1 MNKSEIITQEI
12 LKIISNIT
20 KNNKSFKINEN
31 TKLIGDSS
39 PIDSNDL
46 VEICLAIEDLAI
58 QDNFYFDWS
67 SEKEG
72 LILIVSSK
80 MPNLL
85 QKSIYVNVLN
95 KNDYSYRG

>member
-20 KNNKSFKINEN
+20 KNNRSFKINEN
-31 TKLIGDSS
+31 TRLIGDSS

-58 QDNFYFDWS
+58 KDKFYFDWS
-67 SEKEG
+67 SEKAM
-72 LILIVSSK
+72 SDF
-80 MPNLL
+80 N
-85 QKSIYVNVLN
+85 SIFKNAKTITEEYIRQCSN
-95 KNDYSYRG
+95 KE